1 VIDLG
6 DEVRRPDDGELLG
19 YVRQPADGGD
29 WQALTVFGAILGT
42 APTRQAARSIVVSD
56 GLASLAR
63 RWYHRSA
70 ADGSWRVVVLT
81 ETWPG
86 RARGVVGMYA
96 IPGAPPFEVSAEDLA
111 AGDEMT
117 LEPPADADLSD
128 DPLPR

>member
-1 VIDLG
+1 MIDLG

-19 YVRQPADGGD
+19 YVRRPASGGE
-29 WQALTVFGAILGT
+29 WQALTVFGAVLAS

-56 GLASLAR
+56 GLPSLAR
-63 RWYHRSA
+63 RWYHHAA

-86 RARGVVGMYA
+86 RARGVTGMYA
-96 IPGAPPFEVSAEDLA
+96 IPGAPPFEVGAEDLA

-117 LEPPADADLSD
+117 LELPADADLSD
-128 DPLPR
+128 EPLPR